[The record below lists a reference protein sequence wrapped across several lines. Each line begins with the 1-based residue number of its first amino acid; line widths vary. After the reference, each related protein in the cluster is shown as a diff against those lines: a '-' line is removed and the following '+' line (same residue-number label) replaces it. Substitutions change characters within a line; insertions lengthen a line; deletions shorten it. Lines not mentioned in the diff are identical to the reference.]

1 MKIAILGCRGI
12 PAVIGGFETF
22 AEAVAPRLVR
32 KGLHVTVYCQK
43 KLFEKP
49 RLREYLGV
57 RLVHIPVIRSKSFE
71 ALLYDLMTVIHALSG
86 KFDALYMLS
95 DTTAMWLVI
104 PRLLGKTVVVNT
116 DGIEWRRSKWPW
128 YGQALLK
135 FNEWLAVQ
143 ITPHLIVDS
152 KAMGR
157 YYKDRYDVDTDYIT
171 NGANLIQSEN
181 PELIAE
187 FGLTPN
193 KYFVVICRLEPEN
206 SIHTIIESFKTVGGD
221 TRLAIAGGTSY
232 KSRYME
238 RLRQLAQDDPRI
250 VFLGVRPDPAFQ
262 RELRTNCL
270 AYVHGHQVGGTNPSL
285 VEAMGA
291 GNIILANDNPFNR
304 EVAGDAALYWSPEAG
319 DLPEKMKY
327 VIDGHDHLSS
337 LGEKARKRC
346 QESYSWDTIADL
358 HDAYFRKIAGGA

>member
-1 MKIAILGCRGI
+1 
-12 PAVIGGFETF
+12 
-22 AEAVAPRLVR
+22 
-32 KGLHVTVYCQK
+32 
-43 KLFEKP
+43 
-49 RLREYLGV
+49 
-57 RLVHIPVIRSKSFE
+57 
-71 ALLYDLMTVIHALSG
+71 
-86 KFDALYMLS
+86 
-95 DTTAMWLVI
+95 
-104 PRLLGKTVVVNT
+104 
-116 DGIEWRRSKWPW
+116 
-128 YGQALLK
+128 
-135 FNEWLAVQ
+135 
-143 ITPHLIVDS
+143 
-152 KAMGR
+152 MGR
-157 YYKDRYDVDTDYIT
+157 YYRDRYDVDTDYIT

-206 SIHTIIESFKTVGGD
+206 NIHTIIESFKTVGGD
-221 TRLAIAGGTSY
+221 TRLAVAGGTSY
-232 KSRYME
+232 KSRYLE

-304 EVAGDAALYWSPEAG
+304 EVAGAAALYWSPQAN
-319 DLPEKMKY
+319 DLAEQMRY
-327 VIDGHDHLSS
+327 VIDHHDRLAS
-337 LGEKARKRC
+337 LGEKAKKRC
-346 QESYSWDTIADL
+346 QEFYSWDTIADL